1 VQINEISY
9 TSFMPRVLAHPKRM
23 TFEEYL
29 EFEEHAETKHEFV
42 DGFIFAMAG
51 ANNRHNIISGNVF
64 AFARVAA
71 RTAQCR
77 AYMND
82 MKLRTPEPERHGY
95 YPDVLVTCTPDDFNT
110 NVKTTAC
117 FIVEVLSK
125 STEDVDRGEKW
136 QNYRKLP
143 SLQAYILVSQKQ
155 RYVEIYRRMTDGSWR
170 YEVLENEGTL
180 ELPCVNASMTLDDI
194 YEDVDFSVQD
204 DSE

>member
-1 VQINEISY
+1 
-9 TSFMPRVLAHPKRM
+9 M

-29 EFEEHAETKHEFV
+29 EFEERAEAKHEFV

-51 ANNRHNIISGNVF
+51 ANNAHNLISGNIF
-64 AFARVAA
+64 AIARAAA
-71 RTAQCR
+71 RITQCR

-82 MKLRTPEPERHGY
+82 MKLRTPEPESQGY
-95 YPDVLVTCTPDDFNT
+95 YPDVLVVCTPDDFNT

-136 QNYRKLP
+136 QNYRKLS
-143 SLQAYILVSQKQ
+143 SLQAYVLVSQKQ
-155 RYVEIYRRMTDGSWR
+155 KYVEIFRRMADGSWR
-170 YEVLENEGTL
+170 YEALENNETL
-180 ELPCVNASMTLDDI
+180 DLPCINASMTLDDI
-194 YEDVDFSVQD
+194 YEDVDFSARE